1 MLKRVLLIL
10 MASGCGMIATAQTQ
24 TPVQAQPQAEP
35 QAQPQPQVQ
44 QTIYKWTDEQG
55 KLQYSELPPPSGV
68 TYEVVRKS
76 AKATPGETSLSSQQ
90 ARERE
95 ELARQDAER
104 KQQAEKAQ
112 QDAQDKRAKNCE
124 IAKKN
129 VEVLQGDSQ
138 IVKTDATGK
147 KVVVE
152 AQQREVE
159 LKKAQKDADYFCN
172 P

>member
-1 MLKRVLLIL
+1 MLKRALLL
-10 MASGCGMIATAQTQ
+10 LVVSCCGAAVIAQTQ
-24 TPVQAQPQAEP
+24 P
-35 QAQPQPQVQ
+35 Q

-55 KLQYSELPPPSGV
+55 KLQYSELPPATGIP
-68 TYEVVRKS
+68 YETVRKPTG
-76 AKATPGETSLSSQQ
+76 ATPGESALSDQQ
-90 ARERE
+90 AKERE
-95 ELARQDAER
+95 ELARQEAER
-104 KQQAEKAQ
+104 KEQAEKTQ
-112 QDAQDKRAKNCE
+112 QEAQDQRAKNCE

-129 VEVLQGDSQ
+129 VQVLQGDSQ

-147 KVVVE
+147 KVVID